1 MIAAEEVAAPAG
13 VAAPVKV
20 SRVEW
25 GAIFGGSVVT
35 TALGLIL
42 LAFGAG
48 IGLSVS
54 SPYDGEGL
62 SPAAFAVAA
71 GLYLLW
77 VQLMCFYIGGYITA
91 RLRSP
96 DVNTTEHETDVRDG
110 LHGIMMWG
118 ASVLAAAVVAVAG
131 LGGLGAAADAPPS
144 DIAASVTQVAEK
156 QIDQQ
161 AAAERVNDQDG
172 AAATAAERKAEI
184 VRKTTVISA
193 FITAASLLLGLVAA
207 FYGAQSG
214 GNHRDKNV
222 TWVLFTSRSR
232 VIPKT
237 TGV

>member
-1 MIAAEEVAAPAG
+1 MIAAEQVAGPAR
-13 VAAPVKV
+13 V

-42 LAFGAG
+42 LAFGAAL
-48 IGLSVS
+48 GLSVA

-62 SPAAFAVAA
+62 SPVAFAIAA

-110 LHGIMMWG
+110 LHGVIVWG
-118 ASVLAAAVVAVAG
+118 VSVIAAAVVTVAG
-131 LGGLGAAADAPPS
+131 LGGIGSAANAPPS
-144 DIAASVTQVAEK
+144 ELTASVAQVAEK
-156 QIDQQ
+156 QVDQQ
-161 AAAERVNDQDG
+161 AAAERVNDADG
-172 AAATAAERKAEI
+172 ATATTSERRAEI
-184 VRKTTVISA
+184 ARKFTIISA
-193 FITAASLLLGLVAA
+193 FMTAASLLVGLVAA
-207 FYGAQSG
+207 FYGAHIG

-222 TWVLFTSRSR
+222 SWIFFNSTAR

-237 TGV
+237 TGA

>member
-1 MIAAEEVAAPAG
+1 MLAPEG
-13 VAAPVKV
+13 VVGPAKV

-42 LAFGAG
+42 LAFGAAL
-48 IGLSVS
+48 GLSVA

-62 SPAAFAVAA
+62 SPVAFAVAA

-77 VQLMCFYIGGYITA
+77 VQLMCFFVGGYITA
-91 RLRSP
+91 RMRSP
-96 DVNTTEHETDVRDG
+96 DINTSEHETDVRDG

-118 ASVLAAAVVAVAG
+118 ASVIAAAAVATAG
-131 LGGLGAAADAPPS
+131 LGGIGSAADAPPNEVT
-144 DIAASVTQVAEK
+144 ASVAQVADQ
-156 QIDQQ
+156 QIDAQ
-161 AAAERVNDQDG
+161 ASAERANDAEG
-172 AAATAAERKAEI
+172 AVATPAERRAEI
-184 VRKTTVISA
+184 ARKAAIVSA
-193 FITAASLLLGLVAA
+193 FITAASLLVGLVAA

-222 TWVLFTSRSR
+222 NWIFFTSRAR
-232 VIPKT
+232 VVPKS

>member
-1 MIAAEEVAAPAG
+1 MKPAS
-13 VAAPVKV
+13 V

-42 LAFGAG
+42 LAFGAAL
-48 IGLSVS
+48 GLSVA

-62 SPAAFAVAA
+62 SPAAYAIAA

-91 RLRSP
+91 RLRSI

-110 LHGIMMWG
+110 LHGVMMWG
-118 ASVLAAAVVAVAG
+118 ASVLAAAVVAVVG
-131 LGGLGAAADAPPS
+131 LGGIGSAADAPPTE
-144 DIAASVTQVAEK
+144 ITASVAQVA
-156 QIDQQ
+156 DQQVDAQ
-161 AAAERVNDQDG
+161 AAAERVNDADG
-172 AAATAAERKAEI
+172 ATATAAERRAEV
-184 VRKTTVISA
+184 VRKLTVISA

-222 TWVLFTSRSR
+222 NWVFFTSRAR

>member
-1 MIAAEEVAAPAG
+1 MIAAEQVVG
-13 VAAPVKV
+13 PVKV

-25 GAIFGGSVVT
+25 GAIFGGSAVT

-42 LAFGAG
+42 LAFGAAL
-48 IGLSVS
+48 GLSVA

-62 SPAAFAVAA
+62 SPAAFAIAA

-110 LHGIMMWG
+110 LHGIIVWG
-118 ASVLAAAVVAVAG
+118 VSVIAAAFVAVAG
-131 LGGLGAAADAPPS
+131 LGGIGTAANAPPS
-144 DIAASVTQVAEK
+144 ELTASVAQVADK
-156 QIDQQ
+156 QVDAQT
-161 AAAERVNDQDG
+161 AAERVNDADG
-172 AAATAAERKAEI
+172 AVATTAERQVEI
-184 VRKTTVISA
+184 ARKFTIISA
-193 FITAASLLLGLVAA
+193 FITAASLLVGLVAA
-207 FYGAQSG
+207 FYGAHSG

-222 TWVLFTSRSR
+222 NWVFFTSRAR
-232 VIPKT
+232 VVPKS